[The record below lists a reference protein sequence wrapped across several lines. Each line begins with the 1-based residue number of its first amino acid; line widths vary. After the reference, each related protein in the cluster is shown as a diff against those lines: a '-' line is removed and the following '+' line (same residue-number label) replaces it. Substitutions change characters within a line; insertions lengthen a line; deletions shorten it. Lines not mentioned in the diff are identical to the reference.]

1 MPSIINEVVNGVEV
15 PVVGVFIDTQGV
27 VSFNVLDYL
36 LVGTSHVFKVD
47 AVDPVLSTI
56 IGSLTFDVTFYC
68 GVTSLTLNPQQ

>member
-1 MPSIINEVVNGVEV
+1 VPSIINEVVNGTDI
-15 PVVGVFIDTQGV
+15 PVVGVSIDTQGV

-36 LVGTSHVFKVD
+36 LVGASRVFKVD

-56 IGSLTFDVTFYC
+56 IGSLTFDVSFYC

>member
-1 MPSIINEVVNGVEV
+1 VPSIINEVVNGVDV
-15 PVVGVFIDTQGV
+15 PVVGVSIDTLGV

-68 GVTSLTLNPQQ
+68 GVSSLTLGTLQ

>member
-1 MPSIINEVVNGVEV
+1 MPSIINEVVNGVDV
-15 PVVGVFIDTQGV
+15 PVVGVSIDTQGV

-68 GVTSLTLNPQQ
+68 GVSSLTLGTLQ